1 MLTSFGKDTGKL
13 NPSKAPGM
21 NEEKC
26 VTALQKAKAYLPCNP
41 EVPPLNAYEKQWLD
55 RHDVFYPATETAE
68 SLKEWCANAASVCTA
83 SLFEWRE
90 SSHK

>member
-13 NPSKAPGM
+13 NPSKAPDM

-26 VTALQKAKAYLPCNP
+26 VTALQKAKAYLPCDP

-68 SLKEWCANAASVCTA
+68 SLKEWRANAASVCTA